1 MLRGVITDIDGTLTD
16 EKRRLSTAAIETIRT
31 LQENGIGVVLASG
44 NTSCILRGLSKLI
57 GTGGS
62 FIGENGGVYR
72 IGFQGSLEMIADRD
86 IAIQALAFLE
96 EHFAKKGIRLERF
109 SHQDRYSDVAFART
123 VPVEEVRDLLAS
135 WPVDVM
141 DTTFA
146 IHIHEAGIDKGK
158 TFQIVSEHLG
168 IKTDEFLGI
177 GDSENDI
184 GMIKA
189 AGTGC
194 CVANAQED
202 VRNISDFCSSVPYG
216 EGFVEIMRTYFP
228 HILAR

>member
-31 LQENGIGVVLASG
+31 LQEHGIEVVLSSG
-44 NTSCILRGLSKLI
+44 NTSCLLKGLSKLI
-57 GTGGS
+57 GTGGT

-72 IGFQGSLEMIADRD
+72 IGFQGSLNLMAKRD
-86 IAIQALAFLE
+86 VAVRALSVLE
-96 EHFAKKGIRLERF
+96 EYYAQKGIQLELY
-109 SHQDRYSDVAFART
+109 SHQERYSDVAFART
-123 VPVEEVRDLLAS
+123 VPVEEVRVLLTG
-135 WPVDVM
+135 WQVDIM

-158 TFQIVSEHLG
+158 TFQFVAEHLG
-168 IKTDEFLGI
+168 IRTDAFLGI

-184 GMIKA
+184 GMIKT

-202 VRNISDFCSSVPYG
+202 VRNISDYCSSAPYG
-216 EGFVEIMRTYFP
+216 EGFVEIMKTYFP

>member
-31 LQENGIGVVLASG
+31 LQENGIEVVLASG

-96 EHFAKKGIRLERF
+96 EHFAKKGIRLELF

-189 AGTGC
+189 AGIGC
-194 CVANAQED
+194 CVANAEED
-202 VRNISDFCSSVPYG
+202 VRNISDYCSSVPYG
-216 EGFVEIMRTYFP
+216 EGFVEIIKAHFP

>member
-16 EKRRLSTAAIETIRT
+16 EKRRLSTAAIETIRK
-31 LQENGIGVVLASG
+31 LQEGGIEVVLSSG
-44 NTSCILRGLSKLI
+44 NASCLLKGLCKLI
-57 GTGGS
+57 GTGGT

-72 IGFQGSLEMIADRD
+72 IGFQGSMQVMANRD
-86 IAIQALAFLE
+86 IAVKALNLLE
-96 EHFAKKGIRLERF
+96 EYYGKKGIRLELY
-109 SHQDRYSDVAFART
+109 SHQERYSDIAFARE
-123 VPVEEVRDLLAS
+123 VPVEEVRSLLS
-135 WPVDVM
+135 GWPVDIM
-141 DTTFA
+141 DTNFA
-146 IHIHEAGIDKGK
+146 IHIHEAGIDKGR
-158 TFQIVSEHLG
+158 TFQIVAEQLG
-168 IKTDEFLGI
+168 IKPDEFLGI

-202 VRNISDFCSSVPYG
+202 VRNISDYCSSVPYG
-216 EGFVEIMRTYFP
+216 EGFVEIMRMYFP